1 MQLLLRLMWV
11 ITVLVNL
18 SGVIWFV
25 LGSTA
30 NFQRGMDLISTV
42 LLLYLGI
49 PSIILVVVSSFLLLK
64 KWSPSRWWEFIGVLI
79 IVISLL
85 LLTPHLYKNVET
97 SGWLTEKI
105 RTDSIQQ
112 TPDGRFEY
120 CMELINLFQK
130 NSSARL
136 YLKNTETL
144 EEIRIHLEFPT
155 KEITGVSWGDVNY
168 FVKLEPTTNSNIY
181 ILNTTEEFPFPN
193 EKYEINILEKTAVK
207 INNQ

>member
-1 MQLLLRLMWV
+1 MRLWLKLIWI
-11 ITVLVNL
+11 ITILVNL

-30 NFQRGMDLISTV
+30 NFQRGIDLISTV
-42 LLLYLGI
+42 ILLYLGI
-49 PSIILVVVSSFLLLK
+49 PSILLIVVSSFLLLK

-79 IVISLL
+79 IIIAMLL
-85 LLTPHLYKNVET
+85 MTPHLYKNVET
-97 SGWLTEKI
+97 NGWLTEKI

-136 YLKNTETL
+136 YLKNTQTL